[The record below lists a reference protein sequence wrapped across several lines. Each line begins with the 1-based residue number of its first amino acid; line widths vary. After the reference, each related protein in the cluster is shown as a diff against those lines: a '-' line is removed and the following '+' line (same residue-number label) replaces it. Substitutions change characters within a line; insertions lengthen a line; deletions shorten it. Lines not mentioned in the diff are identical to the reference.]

1 MFTGIV
7 TDIGTV
13 AARDGSKLKIATHYE
28 PASLALGASIAC
40 DGCCLTVT
48 RINEGPDG
56 GAMFEV
62 DVSNETAAC
71 TTLGTWKQGT
81 RINLERSLSMG
92 SELGGHLMTGH
103 IDGVASIL
111 ERTPDGDSA
120 RFALEAPAEFAPF
133 IAEKGSVALNG
144 VSLTVNEVRGTRFDV
159 NIIPYTLTHTTWG
172 DRELGN
178 LINLEVDLLAR
189 YIERIV
195 AIRLDAGPAPS
206 EQDRQGGEHRKP

>member
-13 AARDGSKLKIATHYE
+13 AARDRTKLKIASHYE
-28 PASLALGASIAC
+28 PASMTLGASIAC

-48 RINEGPDG
+48 RVNEGADG

-62 DVSNETAAC
+62 DVSNETAAR
-71 TTLGTWKQGT
+71 TTLGHWKQGT
-81 RINLERSLSMG
+81 RINLERSLTFG

-103 IDGVASIL
+103 IDGLAHVK
-111 ERTPDGDSA
+111 EMTEDGDSV
-120 RFALEAPAEFAPF
+120 RFVLDAPPEFAPF
-133 IAEKGSVALNG
+133 IAAKGSVALNG
-144 VSLTVNEVRGTRFDV
+144 VSLTVNEVDGTRFGV

-172 DRELGN
+172 DRKPGD

-189 YIERIV
+189 YVERI
-195 AIRLDAGPAPS
+195 AAGRLAASRARS
-206 EQDRQGGEHRKP
+206 EQDR

>member
-13 AARDGSKLKIATHYE
+13 AARDRTKLKIASHYE
-28 PASLALGASIAC
+28 PASMALGASIAC

-48 RINEGPDG
+48 RVNEGAEG

-62 DVSNETAAC
+62 DVSNETAAR
-71 TTLGTWKQGT
+71 TTLGSWKQGT
-81 RINLERSLSMG
+81 RINLERSLTFG

-103 IDGVASIL
+103 IDGLARVK
-111 ERTPDGDSA
+111 EMTGDGDSV
-120 RFALEAPAEFAPF
+120 RFVLEAPQEFAPF
-133 IAEKGSVALNG
+133 IAAKGSVALNG
-144 VSLTVNEVRGTRFDV
+144 VSLTVNEVDGTRFGV

-172 DRELGN
+172 DRKPGD

-189 YIERIV
+189 YVERI
-195 AIRLDAGPAPS
+195 AAGRLMASRVMS
-206 EQDRQGGEHRKP
+206 EQDR